1 MKHAL
6 HTLFLGA
13 VIAGTGLQA
22 TGQQLL
28 TAHGALPLNSR
39 SATQFLSTRIVDF
52 GTKEKQYVL
61 LSFDHILSPEERTRI
76 EAAGVQ
82 LKDWYPGNSYIAQ
95 VSNLSQSLNQLQALA
110 GNRLIP
116 LTGVNDLPSAVKI
129 STALQQ
135 LQDVSAAQ
143 LMVSVYD
150 KTDIPS
156 LQQYLETTGL
166 KYMQEAY
173 CGDNALV
180 MTGLSQEQMQSIA
193 RLSFVASLD
202 LYAGEP
208 REEWA
213 FKLFANQVLPAN
225 YQYLS
230 GAAGNGVYFGNYET
244 FGADTAYDFNMKGR
258 QHPQYFGT
266 GVNGHGTSCAEIV
279 GNGNN
284 YDEFEDRGMAPGVT
298 SLYVGWYNTAENYYL
313 NNNVKPMVS
322 NHSVGWGDGQITY
335 NNDAR
340 ELDRIARNLGG
351 YLHSYSAGNSGGS
364 GPFLGYPAGWANL
377 TGNIKV
383 NKNNFVVHSAS
394 KPGEH
399 HDWTN
404 KGPASDGRLKPD
416 VCAEGGE
423 GSSYASPGVMGLAA
437 LLYEVY
443 NTTYGTTVP
452 RSDVVKAVILN
463 TAYDIDKK
471 GIDFKTG
478 FGTIDP
484 LRAKR
489 AIEQQHLM
497 TGTVPQGAGGM
508 FFYNV
513 AVPVG
518 TAEAKIMLYWHDY
531 QGAVGAAKALV
542 NDIDLFVIT
551 PVGDTVRP
559 WVLNPTPATVYD
571 LPQRRTDTLNNV
583 EQVTIDNPVAGNY
596 SVYVR
601 GTAVPQGPQNYA
613 LTYDMVPY
621 QIEITSPVPAYHMPK
636 GKSLMMTWNISNPL
650 AITADSLDVYLQ
662 RNSAESFTKLATV
675 AYNKRYY
682 EYTIPTSFPN
692 SATARIAVTQRNTG
706 LTDTS
711 DNFYVMATP
720 ANLSLTRICTDT
732 IGLRWDTVSA
742 NAGGKYIIYRLGDKY
757 MEPVDSVMH
766 PANKVLLSATT
777 ILGAG
782 QQWDETQYFAVAARH
797 SSGALSVRTLPI
809 STVLNDPLMATATPA
824 VSTLCYGEVT
834 KLNPGNIDHDSLQ
847 WFRASNNALLSGADT
862 LLRTMQDTGTYY
874 FKAYLNGCIYTSPV
888 YTINAGAADIADT
901 ALWGNAKWLISAYKG
916 GSTASTPYYGANPK
930 YYGKFSTDSL
940 GFNSND
946 YYAWSGSGPSNAAG
960 YQGCPFSSATDATT
974 VYKRQGFVPGTY
986 QINMKR
992 AAGKLK
998 MTINN
1003 GTTTQYVS
1011 PSNAFTIN
1019 NIWTGTLDAN
1029 STIRVEAYGSHNYI
1043 EIVPISTPLPVKF
1056 KKVKATATKEH
1067 IIVLDIDIAVTEHG
1081 SSLFASRASD
1091 AKTFDHLLP
1100 TVVLSPEYHNYRI
1113 TDEDPEVGLN
1123 YYRLH
1128 WKDAE
1133 GNIQYSPIVSA
1144 GIGDDE
1150 VLNVYPTVTRDGRVN
1165 IELLSGWEKA
1175 TIDVINLLGQQVPA
1189 LLTGAAQN
1197 KTVELKALVPGTY
1210 FIRIK
1215 NKERIQTFK
1224 VVYQP

>member
-6 HTLFLGA
+6 HAMFLGA
-13 VIAGTGLQA
+13 LIAGTVQQA
-22 TGQQLL
+22 AGQQLL
-28 TAHGALPLNSR
+28 TAKGILPLQSR
-39 SATQFLSTRIVDF
+39 SATQFLSTRTIDF

-61 LSFDHILSPEERTRI
+61 LSFDHLLSAEERSRI
-76 EAAGVQ
+76 EAAGIQ

-95 VSNLSQSLNQLQALA
+95 VSNLSQNLAALQQMAN
-110 GNRLIP
+110 NRLVP
-116 LTGVNDLPSAVKI
+116 LTGINDLPTTVKI
-129 STALQQ
+129 STAL
-135 LQDVSAAQ
+135 SALSNLKGQ
-143 LMVSVYD
+143 EITVSVYD
-150 KTDIPS
+150 KTDMPA
-156 LQQYLETTGL
+156 LVQYLGTAGL
-166 KYMQEAY
+166 KYTRTDY
-173 CGDNALV
+173 CGDNEIVLTSMSHNQLETLA
-180 MTGLSQEQMQSIA
+180 G
-193 RLSFVASLD
+193 LSFVASVD
-202 LYAGEP
+202 LYAGAPE
-208 REEWA
+208 EEWA
-213 FKLFANQVLPAN
+213 FKMYSNQVLPAN

-244 FGADTAYDFNMKGR
+244 FGVDTLYDFNMKGR

-284 YDEFEDRGMAPGVT
+284 YDEYEDRGMAPGIT

-322 NHSVGWGDGQITY
+322 NHSVGWGDGQTTY

-340 ELDRIARNLGG
+340 ELDRIARSLGG
-351 YLHSYSAGNSGGS
+351 YLHSCSAGNSGGS

-404 KGPASDGRLKPD
+404 KGPAADGRLKPD

-497 TGTVPQGAGGM
+497 TGSMPQGAGGM
-508 FFYNV
+508 LFYNV
-513 AVPVG
+513 AVPAG

-542 NDIDLFVIT
+542 NDMDLFVIT

-720 ANLSLTRICTDT
+720 ANLALTRMCTDT
-732 IGLRWDTVSA
+732 IGLRWDTVAA
-742 NAGGKYIIYRLGDKY
+742 NAGGKYIIYRLGNKY
-757 MEPVDSVMH
+757 MEPIDSVMH
-766 PANKVLLSATT
+766 PANKILLSATT

-782 QQWDETQYFAVAARH
+782 QQWNETQYFAVAARH

-809 STVLNDPLMATATPA
+809 STVLNDPLIASATPSVA
-824 VSTLCYGEVT
+824 TLCYGEVT
-834 KLNPGNIDHDSLQ
+834 KLNSGDIEHDSLQ
-847 WFRASNNALLSGADT
+847 WFRASNNAFLSGADT
-862 LLRTMQDTGTYY
+862 LPRTMQDTGAYY

-888 YTINAGAADIADT
+888 YTVNAGAADIADT
-901 ALWGNAKWLISAYKG
+901 ALWGNSQWLISAYNG
-916 GSTASTPYYGANPK
+916 GNTSSTPYYGANPK

-946 YYAWSGSGPSNAAG
+946 YYAWYSSGPSNAPG
-960 YQGCPFSSATDATT
+960 YQGCAFSSASDATT
-974 VYKRQGFVPGTY
+974 VYKRKGFAPGTY
-986 QINMKR
+986 QINLRR
-992 AAGKLK
+992 AAGKMK

-1011 PSNAFTIN
+1011 PNNAFTIN

-1043 EIVPISTPLPVKF
+1043 ELVPISTPLPVTF
-1056 KKVKATATKEH
+1056 KAVKATATKEGTV
-1067 IIVLDIDIAVTEHG
+1067 VLDVDIAVSEHG
-1081 SSLFASRASD
+1081 SSLYASRAGD
-1091 AKTFDHLLP
+1091 ARTFDHPLP
-1100 TVVLSPEYHNYRI
+1100 SVILSPEYHNYRI
-1113 TDEDPEVGLN
+1113 TDEYPLSGTN
-1123 YYRLH
+1123 YYRLY
-1128 WKDAE
+1128 WKNAD
-1133 GNIQYSPIVSA
+1133 GNVQYSPVVNATIS
-1144 GIGDDE
+1144 GDAS
-1150 VLNVYPTVTRDGRVN
+1150 LKVYPTVTADGQVN
-1165 IELLSGWEKA
+1165 VLLGSGWENAK
-1175 TIDVINLLGQQVPA
+1175 IDVINLLGQQVPVLQKGGRSGRTIA
-1189 LLTGAAQN
+1189 LNALT
-1197 KTVELKALVPGTY
+1197 PGTY
-1210 FIRIK
+1210 LIRIK
-1215 NKERIQTFK
+1215 DKERMQTFK